1 MTGCFLAWKGA
12 DLDFICCIAVN
23 ITGEKGSVKFLH
35 DFELFQSNF
44 AGERNPALSTSAE
57 LLSSADPTACA
68 CYFPLLGNTR
78 ALSPLE
84 TDYFYLPQL
93 FSI

>member
-1 MTGCFLAWKGA
+1 MAWEEV
-12 DLDFICCIAVN
+12 DLDFIYCIAVN

-35 DFELFQSNF
+35 DFKLFQSNF
-44 AGERNPALSTSAE
+44 DGERNSALSTSAE
-57 LLSSADPTACA
+57 LLSPADPTACA
-68 CYFPLLGNTR
+68 CYFPLLGNIR

-84 TDYFYLPQL
+84 ADYFYLAQL

>member
-1 MTGCFLAWKGA
+1 MTLAWEGA
-12 DLDFICCIAVN
+12 DLDFIYCIAVN
-23 ITGEKGSVKFLH
+23 NTGEKGSVKFLH
-35 DFELFQSNF
+35 DFKLFQSNF
-44 AGERNPALSTSAE
+44 DGERNPALSISAE
-57 LLSSADPTACA
+57 LLSPDDPTAGA

-84 TDYFYLPQL
+84 VDYFYFPQL